1 MRTDITDIINGHQV
15 AITPRLTALY
25 VALILAAEYESST
38 PTIGK
43 QRSIKQSS

>member
-1 MRTDITDIINGHQV
+1 MDTEIINGRRV

-38 PTIGK
+38 PKIGK
-43 QRSIKQSS
+43 KRSTKQSS

>member
-1 MRTDITDIINGHQV
+1 MGTDVINGHKV

-43 QRSIKQSS
+43 KRSTKQRS